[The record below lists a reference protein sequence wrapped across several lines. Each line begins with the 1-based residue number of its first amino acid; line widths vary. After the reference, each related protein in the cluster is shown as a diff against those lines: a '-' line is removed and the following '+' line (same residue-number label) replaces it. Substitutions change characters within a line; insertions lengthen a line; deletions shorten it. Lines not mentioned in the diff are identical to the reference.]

1 MIYAFRITLI
11 YTYSNSINGFSASL
25 TLSELEALK
34 KSPGYLSSTPDQFVQ
49 PHTTRSHEFLGL
61 RRGSGAW
68 TASNYGNGVIIGLV
82 DSGIWPE
89 SASFKDEGMG
99 KPPPRWKGAC
109 VADANFTSSMCNN
122 KIIGARYYNRGFLA
136 KYPDET
142 ISMNSSRDSEGHGT
156 HTSSTAAGAFV
167 EGVSYFGYANGTA
180 AGMAPRA
187 WIAVYKAIWSGRI
200 AQSDALAAIDQA
212 IEDGVDILSLSF
224 SFGNNSLNL
233 NPISIACFTA
243 MEKGIFVAASAGN
256 DGNAFGTLSNGE
268 PWVTTVGA
276 EMGTKPAPMVDIYS
290 SRGPFIQCPNVLK
303 PDILAPG
310 TSVLAAWPS
319 NTPVSDN
326 FYHQWYS
333 DFNVLSGT
341 SMATAHVAGVAAL
354 VKAVHPNWSPAAIR
368 SALMTTANTL
378 DNTQNPVKEV
388 SNDTVTALD
397 MGAGQVNPNKALDP
411 GLIYNATAE
420 DYVQLLCAMG
430 FTAKEIQKITRSSY
444 ECLNPSLDL
453 NYPSFIAYFNDES
466 SAPDELVQVFHRT
479 VTNVGE
485 GQSNYTAELTP
496 LKGLKVKVDPE
507 KLVFNCKH
515 ETLSYNLTL
524 EGPKSMTEYLVYGH
538 LSWVSDGGKY
548 VVRSPIVATRMDPG
562 MAPDFF
568 GVRPVRDHNNVNAGK
583 DGFRRHELCC
593 VVTSPAAGEK
603 PWKEFDKIEEEGL
616 LEFDGARRRPSPRCY
631 IIAFV
636 VGFFLLFSLFSLIL
650 LCVSKSHKPTIT
662 MQSIRFQQFSIQ
674 AGVDSSGVPTDMVSV
689 NTIVKFKFRNTA
701 TFFGLHVTST
711 PLHLSFSQ
719 LNVATGMMQKFYQP
733 RNSHKTIKVIV
744 RGSNIPL
751 YGGGASLNISNG
763 TVSGAVPLTL
773 SFTVRSRGY
782 VLGRLVRPK
791 FYLRMKCP
799 VAMDFGNPKKKVS
812 IPLKDSCTY
821 RR

>member
-1 MIYAFRITLI
+1 MAAALSLSLKLVCFHAFTISLLASNHLGQSADTYIVHMDSSAMPKPFSGHHGWYSSMLSSVSDASTPTGAAVTPSTTAKLI

-25 TLSELEALK
+25 TLSEFEALK
-34 KSPGYLSSTPDQFVQ
+34 KSPGYLSSTPDLFVQ

-99 KPPPRWKGAC
+99 KPPSRWKGAC

-142 ISMNSSRDSEGHGT
+142 ISMNSSRDSQGHGT

-276 EMGTKPAPMVDIYS
+276 GTMDRDLYGILTLGNGVQIPFPSWYPGNPSPQNTPLALSECDSSEEYLKIRGYIVVCITSEFIMETQAYYAREANATAAVFISEKALFLDDTRTEYPSAFLLIKDGQTVIDYINKSSDPRASMAFQKTEMGTKPAPMVDIYS

-496 LKGLKVKVDPE
+496 LKGLKVKVEPE

-548 VVRSPIVATRMDPG
+548 VARSPIVATRMDPG

-568 GVRPVRDHNNVNAGK
+568 G
-583 DGFRRHELCC
+583 GF
-593 VVTSPAAGEK
+593 
-603 PWKEFDKIEEEGL
+603 
-616 LEFDGARRRPSPRCY
+616 
-631 IIAFV
+631 
-636 VGFFLLFSLFSLIL
+636 
-650 LCVSKSHKPTIT
+650 
-662 MQSIRFQQFSIQ
+662 
-674 AGVDSSGVPTDMVSV
+674 
-689 NTIVKFKFRNTA
+689 
-701 TFFGLHVTST
+701 
-711 PLHLSFSQ
+711 
-719 LNVATGMMQKFYQP
+719 
-733 RNSHKTIKVIV
+733 
-744 RGSNIPL
+744 
-751 YGGGASLNISNG
+751 
-763 TVSGAVPLTL
+763 
-773 SFTVRSRGY
+773 
-782 VLGRLVRPK
+782 
-791 FYLRMKCP
+791 
-799 VAMDFGNPKKKVS
+799 
-812 IPLKDSCTY
+812 
-821 RR
+821 

>member
-1 MIYAFRITLI
+1 MAAALSLSLKLVCFHAFTISLLASNHLGQSADTYIVHMDSSAMPKPFSGHHGWYSSMLSSVSDASTPTGAAVTPSTTAKLI
-11 YTYSNSINGFSASL
+11 YTYNL
-25 TLSELEALK
+25 
-34 KSPGYLSSTPDQFVQ
+34 FVQ

-99 KPPPRWKGAC
+99 KPPSRWKGAC

-142 ISMNSSRDSEGHGT
+142 ISMNSSRDSQGHGT

-276 EMGTKPAPMVDIYS
+276 GTMDRDLYGILTLGNGVQIPFPSWYPGNPSPQNTPLALSECDSSEEYLKIRGYIVVCITSEFIMETQAYYAREANATAAVFISEKAMFLDDTRTEYPSAFLLLKDGQTVIDYINKSSDPRASMAFQKTEMGTKPAPMVDIYS

-378 DNTQNPVKEV
+378 DNTQNPVKE
-388 SNDTVTALD
+388 
-397 MGAGQVNPNKALDP
+397 
-411 GLIYNATAE
+411 
-420 DYVQLLCAMG
+420 LLCAMG

-496 LKGLKVKVDPE
+496 LKGLKVKVEPE

-548 VVRSPIVATRMDPG
+548 VARSPIVATRMDPG

-568 GVRPVRDHNNVNAGK
+568 G
-583 DGFRRHELCC
+583 GF
-593 VVTSPAAGEK
+593 
-603 PWKEFDKIEEEGL
+603 
-616 LEFDGARRRPSPRCY
+616 
-631 IIAFV
+631 
-636 VGFFLLFSLFSLIL
+636 
-650 LCVSKSHKPTIT
+650 
-662 MQSIRFQQFSIQ
+662 
-674 AGVDSSGVPTDMVSV
+674 
-689 NTIVKFKFRNTA
+689 
-701 TFFGLHVTST
+701 
-711 PLHLSFSQ
+711 
-719 LNVATGMMQKFYQP
+719 
-733 RNSHKTIKVIV
+733 
-744 RGSNIPL
+744 
-751 YGGGASLNISNG
+751 
-763 TVSGAVPLTL
+763 
-773 SFTVRSRGY
+773 
-782 VLGRLVRPK
+782 
-791 FYLRMKCP
+791 
-799 VAMDFGNPKKKVS
+799 
-812 IPLKDSCTY
+812 
-821 RR
+821 